1 MPSATDQV
9 LTEAQELK
17 AWICALLAI
26 SNEVDDAQP
35 HLRREA
41 LEVMQREIQNASA
54 LIRTWAADL
63 EVEIAE

>member
-1 MPSATDQV
+1 MSTDQV

-17 AWICALLAI
+17 AWICELLTI
-26 SNEVDDAQP
+26 SNEVEDAQP
-35 HLRREA
+35 HRRREV
-41 LEVMQREIQNASA
+41 LEGMQLGIQNASA